1 MTAARNIPTIKNSR
15 ALGYHRRE
23 LGDPGT
29 VAEADEQRDR
39 GVHHPLAPG
48 DHAGAAAE
56 AGEPVPLAGIG
67 ALDLVRLLLAD
78 VEAAWRDRLAV
89 GRPVVRA
96 VQAHAP
102 ALQALESGPVTTAQ
116 LPVDDPSGS
125 TIPSLPDPES
135 AGLFLKSAT
144 SRPARPRRHGP
155 PARAF
160 ARKLWRTA
168 RSRSS
173 RWASTP
179 RAAWRCGSSRGR
191 SGRAAPP

>member
-1 MTAARNIPTIKNSR
+1 M
-15 ALGYHRRE
+15 
-23 LGDPGT
+23 
-29 VAEADEQRDR
+29 V
-39 GVHHPLAPG
+39 
-48 DHAGAAAE
+48 
-56 AGEPVPLAGIG
+56 
-67 ALDLVRLLLAD
+67 ALDPVRLLLAD
-78 VEAAWRDRLAV
+78 VEAALRDRLAV

-102 ALQALESGPVTTAQ
+102 ALQALEKSFESGPVTTAQ

-125 TIPSLPDPES
+125 TIPSLQTQS
-135 AGLFLKSAT
+135 LLAFFLKSAT